1 MDATFGKLLADIVK
15 FGLDVRILPEHGLGI
30 RCRPR
35 AALED
40 PNRIFLDSDAENPLS
55 QDVKGDEKSDRK
67 DDDDTAGDKDAEGI
81 GNYETEQLI
90 SAITNIANLL
100 RKCWGVAWCR
110 YHYF

>member
-40 PNRIFLDSDAENPLS
+40 PNRIFVDSRWRFLLAVPILDDHVVHLVCFWLLGVNPATFADVRPFNKPNYAAFLHGGTS
-55 QDVKGDEKSDRK
+55 Q
-67 DDDDTAGDKDAEGI
+67 
-81 GNYETEQLI
+81 
-90 SAITNIANLL
+90 
-100 RKCWGVAWCR
+100 
-110 YHYF
+110 